1 MIPDWLPG
9 FSLPDIPSMKE
20 KRDYPGLTRTLC
32 HRDLNIQW
40 KAAQALG
47 ELGRE
52 GVDYLIHTLKNTMN
66 KEARLGIIEALGI
79 IGDPRAV
86 NPLVLQL
93 KDTNNEIRWE
103 TALALGEIGATSA
116 IPSLRNTLDD
126 PDKYVRYGAALALR
140 QLSWMPENDIDKAAL
155 SIGLQEWEKLE
166 GMGSDSLIAIE
177 NAMKD
182 PDKNIRLQAVRTM
195 GTLRREE
202 AIPLLYK
209 AISDPDED
217 VRWQAVQSA
226 PSCGLPMRFLPRALA
241 RRPRSRK
248 NPLIAGFLNFVLPGT
263 GYMYLGFWWGII
275 LFQVDSLTTVFIFHY
290 SDKYPQSFEN
300 IFSIY
305 LTLFSIWLIFSVHAW
320 FIAKNMPDL

>member
-1 MIPDWLPG
+1 MTPDWLPG
-9 FSLPDIPSMKE
+9 FSLPDIPSMKD
-20 KRDYPGLTRTLC
+20 KKDYHGLTRALR

-52 GVDYLIHTLKNTMN
+52 GVDYLIRTLENTMN

-79 IGDPRAV
+79 IGDPRAI
-86 NPLVLQL
+86 NQLISQL
-93 KDTNNEIRWE
+93 KDPNNEIRWE

-116 IPSLRNTLDD
+116 IPSLRDTLDD

-140 QLSWMPENDIDKAAL
+140 QLSWMPENEVDKAAL
-155 SIGLQEWEKLE
+155 SVGLQEWDKIE
-166 GMGSDSLIAIE
+166 GMGPDALIAIR

-182 PDKNIRLQAVRTM
+182 PDKNVRLQAVRTM

-202 AIPLLYK
+202 AIPILYR

-241 RRPRSRK
+241 KRPRSRK
-248 NPLIAGFLNFVLPGT
+248 NPLIAGFLNFLLPGT
-263 GYMYLGFWWGII
+263 GYMYLGIWWGII
-275 LFQVDSLTTVFIFHY
+275 LFQVDVYTTVLLYHITN
-290 SDKYPQSFEN
+290 KYNSFEN

-305 LTLFSIWLIFSVHAW
+305 LTLFSIYLIFAVHAW